1 MSETYERMLERKRK
15 ADALPPAMREKY
27 RKVYDG
33 LLDWLLADCAAQ
45 HRLPVELCRIDARH
59 RELLVELFS
68 LVEMIGAQPEDK
80 GLYRAFYEKLEQ
92 LAGELWMELAPEEAR
107 EVQEVFEL

>member
-1 MSETYERMLERKRK
+1 MDETYERMLARKRK
-15 ADALPPAMREKY
+15 ADALPPEERQQHQD
-27 RKVYDG
+27 VYNG
-33 LLDWLLADCAAQ
+33 LVNWLLDDCAAH

-59 RELLVELFS
+59 RDLLIELFS

-92 LAGELWMELAPEEAR
+92 LAGELWMELTPEEAR